1 MLEMPI
7 LQREGS
13 EIMTS
18 KKVMISVSPKILDII
33 DNLVKEGDYTNR
45 SQFINEA
52 LLSHLRTWYE
62 KRLEKEAKS
71 P

>member
-1 MLEMPI
+1 
-7 LQREGS
+7 
-13 EIMTS
+13 MTS

-62 KRLEKEAKS
+62 KRLETETK